1 MIRISS
7 LSVYPTFLPL
17 IYIIFVCLFLSS
29 YFLDIAIMVRE
40 IQSNIIADKLHRP
53 PQLHFANTDMLHL
66 DARLLEYQILQT
78 SPRCVRLLE

>member
-40 IQSNIIADKLHRP
+40 IQSNIADRLHRP
-53 PQLHFANTDMLHL
+53 PELQFANTDMLHL